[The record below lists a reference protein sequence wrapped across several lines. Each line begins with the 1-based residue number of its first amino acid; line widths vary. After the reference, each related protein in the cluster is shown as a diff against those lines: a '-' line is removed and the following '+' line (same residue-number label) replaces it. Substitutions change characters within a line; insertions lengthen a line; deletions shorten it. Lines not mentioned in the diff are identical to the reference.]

1 MNITLIGYGK
11 MGQLIHQL
19 CQERDMPVLATID
32 PNNKEA
38 QFKEITDESLKDC
51 DVAIDFSLPAAVLS
65 NIRAV
70 SEKGVN
76 MVVGTTGWQNDLAE
90 AKKIVE
96 ANGTGLIWASNFSIG
111 ANAFFQIVRQTA
123 AIFDKF
129 PEYDI
134 FAHEFHHKRKV
145 DSPSG
150 TAQTIG
156 EILVD
161 EIDRKKK
168 VVTDKLDRKIEDD
181 EIHLSST
188 RGGAVPGTHAVYFD
202 SEADTIE
209 LKHTARSRS
218 GFAVG
223 AVTAAR
229 WVVGKKGIFTIEDI
243 LRDLIQ
249 KSK

>member
-11 MGQLIHQL
+11 MGQLIHKL
-19 CQERDMPVLATID
+19 CHEQDINVLSTID
-32 PNNKEA
+32 PNNQRT
-38 QFKEITDESLKDC
+38 QFKEITDKRLKDC
-51 DVAIDFSLPAAVLS
+51 DVAIDFSLPSEVLS
-65 NIRAV
+65 NIKAV
-70 SEKGVN
+70 SGRGVN
-76 MVVGTTGWQNDLAE
+76 IVVGTTGWQNDLTE
-90 AKKIVE
+90 AKKIIK
-96 ANGTGLIWASNFSIG
+96 ANSTGLIWASNFSIG

-134 FAHEFHHKRKV
+134 FAHEFHHKGKV

-156 EILVD
+156 EILVN
-161 EIDRKKK
+161 EINRKKK
-168 VVTDKLDRKIEDD
+168 IVTDKLDRQIEAD

-188 RGGAVPGTHAVYFD
+188 RGGSVPGTHSVYFD

-209 LKHTARSRS
+209 LKHTARSRL

-229 WVVGKKGIFTIEDI
+229 WIIDKKGIFTMED
-243 LRDLIQ
+243 LLNEPR
-249 KSK
+249 